1 MTHPHEPQRRRTG
14 RLRRWASASGLL
26 LLAVFLTLATAAS
39 PKLGKQGGEWFG
51 RLIRAVQRHPAATIA
66 VALGSAGAAWL
77 AIGVG
82 VACQSR
88 QTTHDPSA

>member
-1 MTHPHEPQRRRTG
+1 M
-14 RLRRWASASGLL
+14 
-26 LLAVFLTLATAAS
+26 LLAAFLALATAAS

-51 RLIRAVQRHPAATIA
+51 RLIRVVQRHPAATIA

-88 QTTHDPSA
+88 QTTRDSSA